1 MTCHLFLTNYG
12 CCAVKECPS
21 KHTTRPFCAFA
32 SPKQPPFIMLML
44 RRSLASVSHILLL
57 TAVSRST
64 LSHLL
69 FHLMAILDIT
79 AVASHLRRLLVF
91 VPLSGR
97 EFLWPWLI
105 DFCPQKQHTVV
116 VCSFSLQCTSWPPF
130 KSLPVR
136 QKQLVFSLF
145 NNKFLTVEI
154 VDPICDKITE
164 LFPGDQIVFAT
175 HVGFMFFR
183 LCHWFRT

>member
-1 MTCHLFLTNYG
+1 MFLKTHHKAFL
-12 CCAVKECPS
+12 CV
-21 KHTTRPFCAFA
+21 FA
-32 SPKQPPFIMLML
+32 SLKHPPFIMLML
-44 RRSLASVSHILLL
+44 RRSFASVSHILLL

-69 FHLMAILDIT
+69 FNLMAILDIT

-91 VPLSGR
+91 VPISGR
-97 EFLWPWLI
+97 EFLWPWLR

-154 VDPICDKITE
+154 VT
-164 LFPGDQIVFAT
+164 LFGTKYQTKYQVTKLFLQMLCSFT
-175 HVGFMFFR
+175 H
-183 LCHWFRT
+183 

>member
-1 MTCHLFLTNYG
+1 MRVFATL
-12 CCAVKECPS
+12 
-21 KHTTRPFCAFA
+21 KH
-32 SPKQPPFIMLML
+32 PPFIMLML
-44 RRSLASVSHILLL
+44 RCSLASVSHILLL

-69 FHLMAILDIT
+69 FNLMAILDIT
-79 AVASHLRRLLVF
+79 AVASHLRRRLVF

-97 EFLWPWLI
+97 EFLSPWLI

-136 QKQLVFSLF
+136 QKQLVSSLF
-145 NNKFLTVEI
+145 NNKFLYHGNS
-154 VDPICDKITE
+154 DPIWDKISE
-164 LFPGDQIVFAT
+164 LFPGDKIVFADAVRF
-175 HVGFMFFR
+175 HS
-183 LCHWFRT
+183 LS

>member
-1 MTCHLFLTNYG
+1 MRVFATL
-12 CCAVKECPS
+12 
-21 KHTTRPFCAFA
+21 KH
-32 SPKQPPFIMLML
+32 PPFIMLML

-69 FHLMAILDIT
+69 FNLMAILDIT
-79 AVASHLRRLLVF
+79 AVASHLRRRLVF

-97 EFLWPWLI
+97 EFLSPWLI

-145 NNKFLTVEI
+145 KTSFCTMEI
-154 VDPICDKITE
+154 VT
-164 LFPGDQIVFAT
+164 LFGTKYQSYSQETKLFFADAVRF
-175 HVGFMFFR
+175 HS
-183 LCHWFRT
+183 LS

>member
-1 MTCHLFLTNYG
+1 M
-12 CCAVKECPS
+12 
-21 KHTTRPFCAFA
+21 FA
-32 SPKQPPFIMLML
+32 PLKRPPFIMLIL
-44 RRSLASVSHILLL
+44 RRSLASVSYILLL

-69 FHLMAILDIT
+69 FNLKAILDIT

-145 NNKFLTVEI
+145 NNKFLTMEI
-154 VDPICDKITE
+154 VDRIWDKISE
-164 LFPGDQIVFAT
+164 LFPGDKIVFADAVQF
-175 HVGFMFFR
+175 HS
-183 LCHWFRT
+183 LN